1 MRAIPKVNKYYMLSI
16 SVVVITYNEEKNLA
30 RCLASVAGIAD
41 EVIVVDSFSTDS
53 TQQIV
58 ESFGGRFVS
67 RVFDGYAKQ
76 KNYATGLAKND
87 WILSLDAD
95 EELSA
100 DLRSNIAAI
109 KEHTSDVLF
118 RIPRLTNYCGKWIK
132 HCGWYPDLQGRLYNR
147 KFGAWEEKMVHE
159 FWKPAEESLE
169 VSVLRGDLLHYSFSS
184 IGEHMRKIEKYT
196 ELAAVEA
203 QSRGRNA
210 SVLKVI
216 FSPVWHFISEY
227 FFKLGFL
234 DGYYGFVICRLSA
247 YSAFAKYSKIRQY
260 SASRNV

>member
-1 MRAIPKVNKYYMLSI
+1 MLSI
-16 SVVVITYNEEKNLA
+16 SVVVITFNEEKNLS

-41 EVIVVDSFSTDS
+41 EIIVVDSFSTDG
-53 TQQIV
+53 TRVIA
-58 ESFGGRFVS
+58 ESFNAKLVS
-67 RVFDGYAKQ
+67 RAFDGYAKQ
-76 KNYATGLAKND
+76 KNFATGLAKND

-95 EELSA
+95 EELTVA
-100 DLRSNIAAI
+100 LRTSIESI
-109 KEHTSDVLF
+109 KEDTSTALF

-147 KFGAWEEKMVHE
+147 RLGAWEEKMVHE
-159 FWKPAEESLE
+159 FWKPAEDGH
-169 VSVLRGDLLHYSFSS
+169 VIAVLRGDLLHYSFSS

-196 ELAAVEA
+196 ELAALEA
-203 QSRGRNA
+203 QKRGRKA
-210 SVLKVI
+210 SVFKMI

-227 FFKLGFL
+227 FLKLGFL

-260 SASRNV
+260 AASRSL

>member
-1 MRAIPKVNKYYMLSI
+1 MLSI

-53 TQQIV
+53 TQYIAA
-58 ESFGGRFVS
+58 SFGARFVT
-67 RVFDGYAKQ
+67 RAFDGYAKQ
-76 KNYATGLAKND
+76 KYFATGLAKND

-95 EELSA
+95 EELTAELKHS
-100 DLRSNIAAI
+100 IQAI
-109 KEHTSDVLF
+109 NDDTTTVLF
-118 RIPRLTNYCGKWIK
+118 RVPRLTNYCGKWIK

-147 KFGAWEEKMVHE
+147 TSGAWEEKMVHE
-159 FWKPAEESLE
+159 FWKPSKGNFG

-196 ELAAVEA
+196 ELAAVDA
-203 QSRGRNA
+203 QRRGRTA

-247 YSAFAKYSKIRQY
+247 YSAFAKYAKIRQY
-260 SASRNV
+260 ASSGNL

>member
-1 MRAIPKVNKYYMLSI
+1 MLSV
-16 SVVVITYNEEKNLA
+16 SVVVITYNEEKNLS

-41 EVIVVDSFSTDS
+41 EVIVVDSFSTDG
-53 TQQIV
+53 TKQIA
-58 ESFGGRFVS
+58 ESFGARFVTKA
-67 RVFDGYAKQ
+67 FDGYAKQ
-76 KNYATGLAKND
+76 KSFATGLAKND

-95 EELSA
+95 EELSV
-100 DLRSNIAAI
+100 DLRRSISAI
-109 KEHTSDVLF
+109 RDDTSTVLF

-132 HCGWYPDLQGRLYNR
+132 HCGWYPDYQGRLYNR
-147 KFGAWEEKMVHE
+147 RFGAWEEKMVHE
-159 FWKPAEESLE
+159 FWKPGTESSNI
-169 VSVLRGDLLHYSFSS
+169 SVLSGDLLHYSFSS

-196 ELAAVEA
+196 ELAAREA
-203 QSRGRNA
+203 QTRGRNA

-227 FFKLGFL
+227 FFKMGFL

-260 SASRNV
+260 ATSRTV